1 MSKRRCLKAKES
13 SNLPWFNHSKDRAR
27 VLESYIL
34 ISGKAFPFALNIL
47 WNLYTVSHLHNER
60 YMLGKCKCHLFL
72 CFSAICL
79 QQKYPLSIPK
89 ESTHFKCPCCKTT
102 NSYITDKSRRYQ
114 SQQMLY
120 IWWKCAIQDFHWYMG
135 HIFSSED
142 CIFNT
147 YETVNES
154 FVMSPICCWAN
165 L

>member
-1 MSKRRCLKAKES
+1 MRCLKAKES
-13 SNLPWFNHSKDRAR
+13 NNLPWFNHSKDRAR
-27 VLESYIL
+27 VLEPYIL
-34 ISGKAFPFALNIL
+34 VSGKAFALNIL

-60 YMLGKCKCHLFL
+60 YMLGKCKCHFFFVSLPYV
-72 CFSAICL
+72 CS
-79 QQKYPLSIPK
+79 KNIPYQNPIK

-102 NSYITDKSRRYQ
+102 NSYTTDKSRRYQ
-114 SQQMLY
+114 SQQRLY

-147 YETVNES
+147 YQTVNES
-154 FVMSPICCWAN
+154 FVMSPICCWVN